1 MSMNKQIIIELRKKL
16 GLSQQAFA
24 TKLGVGIM
32 TVSRWERGI
41 CEPSNMAME
50 KIKSI
55 IKENK

>member
-1 MSMNKQIIIELRKKL
+1 MNKQIIIELRRKL

-41 CEPSNMAME
+41 CQPSHMAIE

-55 IKENK
+55 IKEVK